1 MNAATLMTARDQVI
15 KRVGDA
21 GPLTIEAGERF
32 ERNLWFRMSL
42 PHLNVSAVAEL
53 VRDLRE
59 EGILAMTEGTM
70 TRRMVG
76 GGGATES
83 PYRSSTRERVYAL
96 TERGRIEYNKII
108 AATLEISPRTVEIY
122 RANVMSKMRAES
134 LSDLIRSTITA
145 GAA

>member
-32 ERNLWFRMSL
+32 ERNLWFRMNL

-70 TRRMVG
+70 ARRMIG

-83 PYRSSTRERVYAL
+83 PHRSTTRERVYAL

-108 AATLEISPRTVEIY
+108 AATSSMP
-122 RANVMSKMRAES
+122 
-134 LSDLIRSTITA
+134 
-145 GAA
+145 